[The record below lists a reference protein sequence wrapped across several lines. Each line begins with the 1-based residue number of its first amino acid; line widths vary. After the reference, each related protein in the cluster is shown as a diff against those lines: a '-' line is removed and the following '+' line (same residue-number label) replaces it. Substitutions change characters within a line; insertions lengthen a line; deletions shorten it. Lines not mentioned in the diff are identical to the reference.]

1 MLYTTAI
8 RLKHYLL
15 ERYPGTNCLIRVAT
29 LNPVEVAGYRDRGA
43 ICYSTSCI
51 RVFNQVTCEALEY
64 CDVTKYVIKSIR
76 SFMLDS
82 IQSN

>member
-1 MLYTTAI
+1 MMYSTAI

-15 ERYPGTNCLIRVAT
+15 EKYPDTNCSIRVAT
-29 LNPVEVAGYRDRGA
+29 LKPSEVAGYRSRGA
-43 ICYSTSCI
+43 ICYSTRCI
-51 RVFNQVTCEALEY
+51 RVINHVTCEVLEY
-64 CDVTKYVIKSIR
+64 CDVTKYGIKAIR